1 MSLPSKPDPIYVNCA
16 DHIHGTRYQ
25 VQTLVPVMIY
35 IQEDSENNIHVV
47 PPVPL
52 QSDLAVI
59 LCFDPCRNCIPVAPC
74 SLLVPIYVQYLAH
87 INLGLPFNL
96 LPRGKTGSSY
106 MCNGKDAEQQ

>member
-47 PPVPL
+47 PPGT
-52 QSDLAVI
+52 
-59 LCFDPCRNCIPVAPC
+59 RY
-74 SLLVPIYVQYLAH
+74 LVQGN
-87 INLGLPFNL
+87 IN
-96 LPRGKTGSSY
+96 SSV
-106 MCNGKDAEQQ
+106 